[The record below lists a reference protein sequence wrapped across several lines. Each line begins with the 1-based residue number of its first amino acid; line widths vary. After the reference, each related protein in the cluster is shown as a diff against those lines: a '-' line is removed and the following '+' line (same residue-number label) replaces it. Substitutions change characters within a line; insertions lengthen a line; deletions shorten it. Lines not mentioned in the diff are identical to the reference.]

1 MVDTA
6 KLEAEAKAVAAEV
19 ESAAS
24 GLLGALWPRWEKF
37 KATWRSDTMRKKVIT
52 AVLIVAAGG
61 FAWYFG
67 LGVGRLAL
75 GSYRSAYA
83 YGHDDYVTRVE
94 VKAEKDNILA
104 TALAS
109 APTNAQFRDLEA
121 KVQDMEFRINALEKK
136 PEPAQITTGSI
147 AKKRKSAPVKS
158 SASSWFDL
166 P

>member
-24 GLLGALWPRWEKF
+24 GLLGVLWPRWERF
-37 KATWRSDTMRKKVIT
+37 KTKWQSDTLRKKVIT

-61 FAWYFG
+61 FIWYFG
-67 LGVGRLAL
+67 LSVGRLTL

-83 YGHDDYVTRVE
+83 YGHGENVTRADITASIKDMSSKADISDLQKQIDAIKSDIVSMDDRFD
-94 VKAEKDNILA
+94 KAE
-104 TALAS
+104 AS
-109 APTNAQFRDLEA
+109 
-121 KVQDMEFRINALEKK
+121 K
-136 PEPAQITTGSI
+136 ITTGSI
-147 AKKRKSAPVKS
+147 TKKRKPAPVKS

>member
-6 KLEAEAKAVAAEV
+6 KLKTDAKAAVAEV

-37 KATWRSDTMRKKVIT
+37 KTTWQSDTLRKKVIT
-52 AVLIVAAGG
+52 AGLIVAAGG

-83 YGHDDYVTRVE
+83 YGHDDYVTRAE
-94 VKAEKDNILA
+94 VKAAKDNVLE
-104 TALAS
+104 TVLAS
-109 APTNAQFRDLEA
+109 APTNAQFSDLET
-121 KVQDMEFRINALEKK
+121 KVQGMESRINALEKK

-158 SASSWFDL
+158 SSWFDL